1 MNKCSTCGTEL
12 IEGST
17 ASKLLMCI
25 PCREKRSLFNDPE
38 KNIRHFQKRLDHQLI
53 DIERVSDKKDY
64 AEYSIS
70 TAISDIDP
78 RFRSRNIRVGIAT
91 GYLRIY
97 KETGQIEVIYPIPGD
112 DKESILRRAESVL
125 LKAYAN
131 NEFPVKTCFASG

>member
-17 ASKLLMCI
+17 ASKLLVCI
-25 PCREKRSLFNDPE
+25 PCRENRSLFNDPE
-38 KNIRHFQKRLDHQLI
+38 KNIRHFKKRLDHQLI

-64 AEYSIS
+64 AEYAVS

-97 KETGQIEVIYPIPGD
+97 KDTGQIEVIYPVPGD

-125 LKAYAN
+125 RKAYAN
-131 NEFPVKTCFASG
+131 NEFPVKTCYASG